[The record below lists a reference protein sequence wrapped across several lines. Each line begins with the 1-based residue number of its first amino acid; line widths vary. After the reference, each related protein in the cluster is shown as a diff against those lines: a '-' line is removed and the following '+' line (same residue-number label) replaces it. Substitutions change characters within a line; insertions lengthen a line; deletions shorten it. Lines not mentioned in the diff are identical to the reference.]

1 MQDRKNS
8 AALHRSFSFYLLIF
22 MVGLVLFIVG
32 ILSASTYLDEK
43 NNFQVQSHNLE
54 VQTEQNVEDA
64 FRLMDTT
71 TTILDNTLNDAME
84 AGLIDVQ
91 HEYLQSGAD
100 PSRMDIDR
108 IKASLGEGYDIY
120 VIDENGVIVRTTYA
134 PELGQDFKSVPYF
147 YTYLTKIR
155 NSEGF
160 FPDRVVHEFLG
171 LGQYRKYAYMPTSD
185 HRYVLE
191 LGLSGPAFDEI
202 NRKLDDYK
210 NIKNILY
217 ANPYVESYATF
228 NVFGLWVSN
237 NTAPPEPVEGY
248 LREVIRIHSS
258 LEVSDPVHSTTTR
271 FLYIDLKDDQYGSDP
286 SRIVMITYNT
296 RLIQD
301 ALNRILI
308 YHLLVGLLAIVLG
321 CVAAFFLSRR
331 MAMPIQ
337 AIVRDVEI
345 IAGGDLDH
353 RIPSTKNN
361 EFAIVGESI
370 NSMVDSLKTAFQ
382 KVKDEE
388 IFRQEMIDRLPV
400 AIFIKRADDGRYVYW
415 NESSERLFGIPH
427 AQAVGKTDA
436 DLFPSH
442 QVDSIRNEN
451 AEIFKSPGQVRS
463 KILSN
468 KSLGGKII
476 HVIIVPVYDSQG
488 RPQYVMGISEDVSS
502 QNINL
507 KMDLLFSITRQDIL
521 DNLTVIASHLE
532 RAQLINTHEEMQ
544 QFITKTV
551 GSIESIKNQIA
562 YMRTLQDQGIVS
574 PKWQHVGQAFD
585 DAVGLLPQH
594 SARIV
599 QDVDGYEIYADPLLP
614 RIFFTLLENS
624 LRNSTRVHH
633 EITLLAL
640 LKKDDLLIVYTDN
653 GYGILS
659 EEKENIFDV
668 GSSGTIHGLF
678 LIRELLGFTGIT
690 IWETGVPAAGVR
702 FEIRVPAGKFRV
714 AR

>member
-1 MQDRKNS
+1 MQDPKNTS
-8 AALHRSFSFYLLIF
+8 ALHRSFSFYLLIF
-22 MVGLVLFIVG
+22 MVALVLFIVG
-32 ILSASTYLDEK
+32 ILSASTYLDAK
-43 NNFQVQSHNLE
+43 NNFEGQSHNLE
-54 VQTEQNVEDA
+54 VQTEQNVEEA
-64 FRLMDTT
+64 FRLMDKA
-71 TTILDNTLNDAME
+71 TTILDNNLNDAME

-91 HEYLQSGAD
+91 HEYLRSGSD
-100 PSRMDIDR
+100 PSQMDLDR
-108 IKASLGEGYDIY
+108 IQARLGEGYDIY
-120 VIDENGVIVRTTYA
+120 VIDEEGVIVRTTYA

-147 YTYLTKIR
+147 FTYLTKIR
-155 NSEGF
+155 ESEGF

-171 LGQYRKYAYMPTSD
+171 LGQYRKYAYMPTPD

-191 LGLSGPAFDEI
+191 LGLGGPAFDEI

-210 NIKNILY
+210 NIKNIMF

-228 NVFGLWVSN
+228 NVFGLRVSN
-237 NTAPPEPVEGY
+237 NTAPPEPVAGY
-248 LREVIRIHSS
+248 LREVIRTQST
-258 LEVSDPVHSTTTR
+258 LEVSDPAHSTTTR

-308 YHLLVGLLAIVLG
+308 YHLVVGLLAIIMG

-331 MAMPIQ
+331 MALPIR

-353 RIPSTKNN
+353 RIPATKNN
-361 EFAIVGESI
+361 EFSILGQSI
-370 NSMVDSLKTAFQ
+370 NAMVDSLKSAFQ
-382 KVKDEE
+382 KMKDEE

-400 AIFIKRADDGRYVYW
+400 AIFVKRADDGRYVYW
-415 NESSERLFGIPH
+415 NETSERLFGIPH
-427 AQAVGKTDA
+427 ADAVGKTDA

-442 QVDSIRNEN
+442 QVEAIRNEN

-463 KILSN
+463 KIISN

-476 HVIIVPVYDSQG
+476 HVIIVPVFDSQG
-488 RPQYVMGISEDVSS
+488 RPQYVMGISEDVSY

-507 KMDLLFSITRQDIL
+507 KMELLSSITRQDVL
-521 DNLTVIASHLE
+521 DNLSVIASHLE

-544 QFITKTV
+544 QFINKTV
-551 GSIESIKNQIA
+551 GSIESIRNQIA
-562 YMRTLQDQGIVS
+562 YMRSLQDQGIVS
-574 PKWQHVGQAFD
+574 PKWQHIGQAFD
-585 DAVGLLPQH
+585 DAVSLLPRH
-594 SARIV
+594 SAGITSNV
-599 QDVDGYEIYADPLLP
+599 EGYEIYADPLLP

-624 LRNSTRVHH
+624 LRNSTRVQH
-633 EITLLAL
+633 EITLSAL
-640 LKKDDLLIVYTDN
+640 PEKDELLIVYTDN
-653 GYGILS
+653 GYAIP
-659 EEKENIFDV
+659 EDEKEKVFDV
-668 GSSGTIHGLF
+668 ESSGPVHGLF

-690 IWETGVPAAGVR
+690 IRETGVYPAGVR

-714 AR
+714 SR